1 MKILFLTNNDITLP
15 LLEWLKTV
23 EGSDN
28 VICHSEKII
37 ANQFSV
43 GERFY
48 EIEYVISYNYSHII
62 KQDVISLFPHKII
75 NLHTSMLP
83 WNKGASPNIWGFI
96 EGTPTGVTIHEIDA
110 GIDTGDVLIQ
120 REIVFDYKT
129 ETLASS
135 YEKSHLIIS
144 QLFRDNWEKIRNGSI
159 KARPQSGTIH
169 YIIDLHKFDHIIDY
183 DDTIEE
189 FIRKYSELQCEKNSE
204 NTN

>member
-1 MKILFLTNNDITLP
+1 MKILFLTNNNITLP
-15 LLEWLKTV
+15 LLKWLKAV

-28 VICHSEKII
+28 VISHSENVI
-37 ANQFSV
+37 ASQFSV

-48 EIEYVISYNYSHII
+48 GIEYVISYNFSHII

-83 WNKGASPNIWGFI
+83 WNKGASPNIWSFI

-129 ETLASS
+129 ETLQSS
-135 YEKSHLIIS
+135 YEKSHVIIS
-144 QLFRDNWEKIRNGSI
+144 QLFRDNWEKIKNGSI
-159 KARPQSGTIH
+159 KPKPQGGTFH
-169 YIIDLHKFDHIIDY
+169 YVRDSHKFNHILDY
-183 DDTIEE
+183 NDTIDE
-189 FIRKYSELQCEKNSE
+189 FIHKYSKLSCEKQC
-204 NTN
+204 